1 MIDPA
6 LSRSGVSPTS
16 SPTWRWVERGRTAA
30 ALPVAEA
37 LLSRALSADP
47 ENLVLRRQLAGVYY
61 DQARWLDAVQTLH
74 DVGGRTDARC
84 AHLLGQA
91 YLAARSLDSAVTS
104 LEQACRLGAAART
117 DLAEAIR
124 LRDGDEAA
132 APLCQAMLAENPD
145 DTVSL
150 AIEGGR
156 LLRSGDTDS
165 LEALC
170 SGLAARGADNAQ
182 LLALWASVRAARGD
196 TAGVDE
202 IVNYDRCLCVRQ
214 LAVGTADQVAFRQ
227 ALATEIVDHP
237 NLTAPNPRRA
247 TVDGAR
253 VNAPLTEQAVRFG
266 ALAAAIRAAIE
277 DYAAHLPDDLLLP
290 RRRNGR
296 EAALDIWAVILRDKG
311 HQLWHLH
318 PRAFISGVFY
328 VTVPDAS
335 EGSGALE
342 FGLLPAAAHSFPAW
356 HRTIQPRPGM
366 LVLFPSSFVHRTI
379 PSDRPEPRISV
390 AFDVVAV

>member
-1 MIDPA
+1 MLDPA
-6 LSRSGVSPTS
+6 FSSSGAWPTS

-61 DQARWLDAVQTLH
+61 DQARWADAVQTLH
-74 DVGGRTDARC
+74 DVRARTDARC

-91 YLAARSLDSAVTS
+91 YLAARSLDAAVTS
-104 LEQACRLGAAART
+104 LEQACRLGAAARA

-132 APLCQAMLAENPD
+132 APLCQAILAENPD

-165 LEALC
+165 LHALC

-227 ALATEIVDHP
+227 ALAAEIVDHP

-247 TVDGAR
+247 TVDGER
-253 VNAPLTEQAVRFG
+253 VNAPLTEQAVRFC
-266 ALAAAIRAAIE
+266 ALAAAIRAAVE

-290 RRRNGR
+290 RRRKGR
-296 EAALDIWAVILRDKG
+296 EAALDIWAVILRDQG

-328 VTVPDAS
+328 VTVPDVS

-342 FGLLPAAAHSFPAW
+342 FGLLPAASQSFPAW
-356 HRTIQPRPGM
+356 RRTIQPRQGM

-390 AFDVVAV
+390 AFDVVSV